1 MRCLACNK
9 VLNEVESVRKY
20 TWGEYI
26 DLCEADFQDLDI
38 LSLVKDELLGETDAT
53 SNLDR

>member
-38 LSLVKDELLGETDAT
+38 LSLVQEEELLRETDDT
-53 SNLDR
+53 SNR